1 MRFLP
6 VILLTSAIIPF
17 TSVQA
22 EEVTLSFANLSATD
36 GAALSPIFIALSN
49 GSTSAYTPGGSAST
63 AIQQLSETGSGADL
77 FNVFGS
83 ANGVQT
89 AEVKASTNAFGPGI
103 YLPSATGSITLNLD
117 PTQNQYLS
125 FFSMVVPSNDRFIGG
140 DIQLFNNQGQLVTG
154 NTTIDGNAIWDA
166 GAVQSQIA
174 GAAFLTAG
182 GSNTPIS
189 NGVITAN
196 DNFSVWSG
204 QKTADGYNFTSL
216 PGDNTPLLS
225 ITTTAVPEPPIA
237 WLFTSALWM
246 LAVVRRKTNR
256 LTLQV

>member
-6 VILLTSAIIPF
+6 VILLTTAFVPF
-17 TSVQA
+17 ASVQA
-22 EEVTLSFANLSATD
+22 QEVTLSFANLSASN
-36 GAALSPIFIALSN
+36 GAALSPIFVALTD
-49 GSTSAYTPGGSAST
+49 GSTSAFTPGGTASA
-63 AIQQLSETGSGADL
+63 AITKLAETGSGSDL

-89 AEVKASTNAFGPGI
+89 AEVTASSNAFGPGI
-103 YLPSATGSITLNLD
+103 YLPGATGSITLDLD
-117 PTQNQYLS
+117 PNENKYLS

-140 DIQLFNNQGQLVTG
+140 EIQLFNNQGQFIAG
-154 NTTIDGNAIWDA
+154 NTVIDGNAIWDA
-166 GAVQSQIA
+166 GAVKSQVA

-182 GSNTPIS
+182 GTNTPIS

-225 ITTTAVPEPPIA
+225 ITTSAVPEPSIA

-246 LAVVRRKTNR
+246 LAVVRGKTKK
-256 LTLQV
+256 LTFLA